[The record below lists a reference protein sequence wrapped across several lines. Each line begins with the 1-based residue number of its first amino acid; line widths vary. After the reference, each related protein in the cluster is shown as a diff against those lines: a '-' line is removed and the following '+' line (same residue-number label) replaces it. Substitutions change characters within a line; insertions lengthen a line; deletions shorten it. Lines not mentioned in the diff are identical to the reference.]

1 MASSDC
7 RELYGM
13 GEIEVILWRKFISI
27 ELKGTIQ
34 PEEELKMGYITL
46 YSYWSSHL
54 PWNSLELLLSI
65 GVHLPAK
72 LKGHQQ
78 ESQRAFIVK
87 KICAA

>member
-13 GEIEVILWRKFISI
+13 GEIGVIFWRKFISI

-34 PEEELKMGYITL
+34 PEKELKMGDITL

-54 PWNSLELLLSI
+54 PWNSLEFSFLIGIKHLKANIKQVTSYCCESGLLNFS
-65 GVHLPAK
+65 G
-72 LKGHQQ
+72 
-78 ESQRAFIVK
+78 
-87 KICAA
+87 